1 MHTTTGMSSSS
12 AMRCRRRATQ
22 QRGSRAIST
31 RRRRGRGSVQTTI
44 RRRIP
49 KRRAMLANLQESDL
63 QRRHAM
69 RRKRRS
75 SRAGISRKG
84 AASLALT
91 VSLATTSSRKNLR
104 QRQQQQKP
112 GRLPIKRLRRL
123 PISSRRME
131 RPGSVIGR
139 TESFTNT
146 RSALSAWRPAI
157 RGTQRKTALRGSL
170 GRNTAA
176 NAVVQ
181 SHREAARGR
190 CEMGSNRRAH
200 TRSIPGDKMNH
211 QRTESHKI
219 RRWANNSICGARCE

>member
-123 PISSRRME
+123 PISSRRMG
-131 RPGSVIGR
+131 RPGSVD
-139 TESFTNT
+139 
-146 RSALSAWRPAI
+146 
-157 RGTQRKTALRGSL
+157 RKDGKFYEYSKCAFCLAPGDPGHTKENCPERIAGKEHGGKRGS
-170 GRNTAA
+170 
-176 NAVVQ
+176 
-181 SHREAARGR
+181 
-190 CEMGSNRRAH
+190 
-200 TRSIPGDKMNH
+200 PKP
-211 QRTESHKI
+211 
-219 RRWANNSICGARCE
+219 